1 MCIPCCFT
9 VSTAEVA
16 LIERWGKFHRLA
28 QVRKKRCGSRFPQEF
43 PGKKNNTS
51 HLDYFALQP
60 GFNITFCPC
69 EQQVGRLSFRVQQL
83 NVRVETKTL
92 DNVFLEAVVS
102 VQYQVLRDKC
112 YEAFYALTNPVQQ
125 ITAHVYDVCNYTR
138 LTANQT
144 VTTAFSHDA
153 RFSLC
158 R

>member
-16 LIERWGKFHRLA
+16 LIERFGKFTRLA
-28 QVRKKRCGSRFPQEF
+28 
-43 PGKKNNTS
+43 
-51 HLDYFALQP
+51 QP
-60 GFNITFCPC
+60 GFNLVFCPC

-125 ITAHVYDVCNYTR
+125 ITAHVYDVC
-138 LTANQT
+138 
-144 VTTAFSHDA
+144 SI
-153 RFSLC
+153 
-158 R
+158 